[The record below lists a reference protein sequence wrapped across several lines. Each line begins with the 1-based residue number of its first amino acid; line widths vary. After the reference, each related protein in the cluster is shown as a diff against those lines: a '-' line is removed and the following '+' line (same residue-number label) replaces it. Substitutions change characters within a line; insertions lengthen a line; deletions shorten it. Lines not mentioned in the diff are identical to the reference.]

1 MPVLMSG
8 VKPTGQLHLGNY
20 LGALQA
26 WVELQEQYRCFFGIM
41 DLHSLTISQK
51 PEERRQLAFEAAI
64 DLLALG
70 IDPHRST
77 LFVQSHVPA
86 HSQLAW
92 IIDCHTPL
100 AELQRMTQ
108 FKDKSE
114 RDPKNINAGLL
125 TYPSLMA
132 ADMLVYR
139 AEVVPVGED
148 QLQHLELARLA
159 ARKLNHA
166 YGLDLP
172 EPKAHLLKPL
182 RVMSL
187 LNPEKKMSKDLGAAS
202 YVALRDEPEAIK
214 RKVAKAV
221 TGGGHGLST
230 GVKNLLDLLRSF
242 ADASVFKQY
251 EAAAKADTLQYSELK
266 QVLSGA
272 IASHFAAYR
281 EKVKELEAK
290 PKYVHEVLADGAKK
304 ANAVAS
310 KTLAEIS
317 EKVGLI

>member
-1 MPVLMSG
+1 
-8 VKPTGQLHLGNY
+8 
-20 LGALQA
+20 
-26 WVELQEQYRCFFGIM
+26 
-41 DLHSLTISQK
+41 
-51 PEERRQLAFEAAI
+51 
-64 DLLALG
+64 
-70 IDPHRST
+70 

-92 IIDCHTPL
+92 IINCHTPL

-125 TYPSLMA
+125 TYPTLMA

-159 ARKLNHA
+159 SRKLNHT
-166 YGLDLP
+166 YGLNLP
-172 EPKAHLLKPL
+172 EPKAHLLKPI
-182 RVMSL
+182 RIMSL

-202 YVALRDEPEAIK
+202 YIALRDEPDVIK
-214 RKVAKAV
+214 KKVAKAV
-221 TGGGHGLST
+221 TDGGGILQRGLST
-230 GVKNLLDLLRSF
+230 GVKNLFDLLRPF
-242 ADASVFKQY
+242 ADASVVKQY
-251 EAAAKADTLQYSELK
+251 EAAAKAGKLQYSELK
-266 QVLSGA
+266 QMLSGA
-272 IASHFAAYR
+272 LASHFASYR
-281 EKVKELEAK
+281 QRVQELQAK
-290 PKYVHEVLADGAKK
+290 PKHIHEILAEGSRK

-317 EKVGLI
+317 EKVGLL